1 MIKNYLTAAARSFTR
16 NKLHTLIN
24 ISGLALGLMAG
35 VLSIMFVL
43 DELSY
48 DKFHSKRDRIFR
60 LNKINKE
67 TNGSR
72 TLTAETSGLMGPTMI
87 QEMPEVQNATRYI
100 AWWDE
105 LVFSYNEKN
114 VTIPSRGAA
123 FTDSTFF
130 NIFDFN
136 LIRGDQ
142 SQVLRRPQTIVL
154 TESTATALFG
164 NEDPIGKSII
174 GLNNQSFEITGIL
187 QDPPTHS
194 QFQFNALMSW
204 TSTVPQM
211 GSIPMDWMNNWIAQG
226 INTYLLLESPQAEA
240 SVTPKLSKFMQDH
253 IPTRVDKYE
262 LYLQGFNDTYL
273 HSYNLQG
280 LHVFRTGNIQYIYL
294 FSIIAGFILLIACIN
309 YINISTAKAA
319 RRSREV
325 GMRKA
330 LGAGK
335 RQLTFQFM
343 GESLLLTAMSVVI
356 ALVLLYLAVPLF
368 NELAGKDLSMSLL
381 LDPRVITGIL
391 ALTFIVG
398 LSSGIYPAL
407 IISAFRPAV
416 VLRGAPITRPGS
428 QWARSTL
435 ITFQFVISIVMIAG
449 TLLMH
454 EQINFILSKDLGFDK
469 EHILVVDLT
478 ENLAAKRDVL
488 QNATNAFPNVVS
500 TSVGRMALGQGGA
513 STYVIPE
520 GFGPD
525 EIEVRMFPVDGNFSQ
540 TYGLEMAEGRF
551 FQQGSSSDSGSFV
564 INEALARRLNW
575 NTSIQK
581 TIRFAEDQPAQPVI
595 GVLKDF
601 NFGTLYKEV
610 EPLVMWVSRRTPGKF
625 SVRFTG
631 DPKPIVAFIEK
642 QWKQYETRSP
652 FHYFF
657 VDQEFAK
664 SYASEEKLYQT
675 VMTFAGLSIFIA
687 CLGLYGL
694 VSFTIEQ
701 RTKEFGIRK
710 VLGASVA
717 SIGILVNKKFVA
729 LVGIASIISVP
740 LMIPVMNQW
749 LQKFAF
755 RVTLGPSVFV
765 YAILVTLMITVVAVS
780 VQAIK
785 VALGNPANA
794 LKQE

>member
-1 MIKNYLTAAARSFTR
+1 MIKNYILAATRNFSR

-24 ISGLALGLMAG
+24 ISGLAIGLMAG
-35 VLSIMFVL
+35 MLSIMFVL

-48 DKFHSKRDRIFR
+48 DKFHSQQANIFR

-67 TNGSR
+67 TNGSQ
-72 TLTAETSGLMGPTMI
+72 TLTAETSGMMGPTLV
-87 QEMPEVQNATRYI
+87 QEMPEVINSTRYM

-105 LVFSYNEKN
+105 VVLTYNEKN
-114 VTIPSRGAA
+114 ITIKERGSV

-136 LIRGDQ
+136 LIRGDK
-142 SQVLRRPQTIVL
+142 SQVLKRPQTIVL
-154 TESTATALFG
+154 TQSTATALFG
-164 NEDPIGKSII
+164 NEDPIGKSIVGI
-174 GLNNQSFEITGIL
+174 SNIAFEITGVV
-187 QDPPTHS
+187 QDPPVRS

-204 TSTVPQM
+204 TTTVPQL
-211 GSIPMDWMNNWIAQG
+211 GQLNMDWMNNWIAQG
-226 INTYLLLESPQAEA
+226 INTFIVLESPQAEA
-240 SVTPKLSKFMQDH
+240 SVASKLPAFMQEH
-253 IPTRVDKYE
+253 MPTRVDKYE
-262 LYLQGFNDTYL
+262 LYLQRFSETYL
-273 HSYNLQG
+273 ESYKLLGVHS
-280 LHVFRTGNIQYIYL
+280 VKTGNIQYVYL

-309 YINISTAKAA
+309 YINISTAKAT

-335 RQLTFQFM
+335 RQLISQFI
-343 GESLLLTAMSVVI
+343 GESMLLTALSVVI
-356 ALVLLYLAVPLF
+356 AVGLLYLAIPVF
-368 NELAGKDLSMSLL
+368 NQLAGKDLSMSLL
-381 LDPRVITGIL
+381 LDPRVIAGTIVL
-391 ALTFIVG
+391 ASIVG
-398 LSSGIYPAL
+398 VSSGIYPAF
-407 IISAFRPAV
+407 IISAFKPAV
-416 VLRGAPITRPGS
+416 VLRGSAISKGGA
-428 QWARSTL
+428 QWGRSAL
-435 ITFQFVISIVMIAG
+435 ITFQFIISIVMIAG

-454 EQINFILSKDLGFDK
+454 EQIGFILSKDLGFDK

-478 ENLAAKRDVL
+478 DNLAAKRDVI
-488 QNATNAFPNVVS
+488 QNATNTFPNVVS
-500 TSVGRMALGQGGA
+500 TSVARTALGQGGA

-525 EIEVRMFPVDGNFSQ
+525 EIEVRMFPVDCNFLE
-540 TYGLEMAEGRF
+540 TYDLEMQEGRF
-551 FQQGSSSDSGSFV
+551 FQQGSSSDSGAFI

-575 NTSIQK
+575 TSSVQK

-601 NFGTLYKEV
+601 NYGTLYKPV
-610 EPLVMWVSRRTPGKF
+610 EPLVMWVSRRTPGRF

-631 DPKPIVAFIEK
+631 DPKPLVEFLEG
-642 QWKQYETRSP
+642 QWKQYETRYP
-652 FHYFF
+652 FHYYF

-664 SYASEEKLYQT
+664 SYASEDKLYQT

-710 VLGASVA
+710 VLGASVM
-717 SIGILVNKKFVA
+717 SIGVLVNKKFVTM
-729 LVGIASIISVP
+729 VGIASIISVP

-755 RVTLGPSVFV
+755 RVDLGASVFV
-765 YAILVTLMITVVAVS
+765 YAITLTLMITVLAVS
-780 VQAIK
+780 IQAFK
-785 VALGNPANA
+785 VAMGNPAKA